1 MEKQIRNSSPR
12 KDLTGQIFTY
22 LTPLYYIKGGKW
34 HCRCK
39 CGTELDIDTR
49 NLNSGHTKSC
59 GCLQREKASNNAFD
73 MSNYETE
80 DLKVLERNG
89 SDQQGIALWKTLCKH
104 CGNIFITRGSSVRA
118 GYIKSC
124 GCVHSLNE
132 QNITK
137 LLLENNIEFSTQYT
151 FPDLIGVNGG
161 KLRFDFAIFKNQK
174 LSHLLEYNGKQHY
187 NRAEG
192 TWGENYETT
201 IANDEKKRQY
211 CKEKGICLKV
221 IPYNQE
227 YTIKDLI

>member
-1 MEKQIRNSSPR
+1 MEKQTRNSSPR
-12 KDLTGQIFTY
+12 KDLTGQVFTY

-39 CGTELDIDTR
+39 CGVELDVDTR

-59 GCLQREKASNNAFD
+59 GCLQRERASNNTFD

-80 DLKVLERNG
+80 ELKVIGRDG
-89 SDQQGIALWKTLCKH
+89 SDEQGVALWKTLCKH
-104 CGNIFITRGSSVRA
+104 CGNTFTTRGSSIRA
-118 GYIKSC
+118 GYVKSC
-124 GCVHSLNE
+124 GCIHSLGE

-137 LLLENNIEFSTQYT
+137 LFLENDIEFSTQYT
-151 FPDLIGVNGG
+151 FPDLVGVNGG
-161 KLRFDFAIFKNQK
+161 KLRFDFAVFKNHK

-192 TWGENYETT
+192 SWSEGYETL
-201 IANDEKKRQY
+201 IANDERKRQY
-211 CKEKGICLKV
+211 CEEKGIRLKV

-227 YTIKDLI
+227 YSIKDLI

>member
-1 MEKQIRNSSPR
+1 MEKQTRNSSPR
-12 KDLTGQIFTY
+12 KDLTGQVFTY

-34 HCRCK
+34 HCKCK
-39 CGTELDIDTR
+39 CGAELDVDTR

-80 DLKVLERNG
+80 ELKVISRDG
-89 SDQQGIALWKTLCKH
+89 SDEQGVALWKVLCKH
-104 CGNIFITRGSSVRA
+104 CGNTFTTRGSSIRA
-118 GYIKSC
+118 GYVKSC
-124 GCVHSLNE
+124 GCVHSLGE

-137 LLLENNIEFSTQYT
+137 LFLENNIEFSTQYT

-161 KLRFDFAIFKNQK
+161 KLRFDFAVFKDQK
-174 LSHLLEYNGKQHY
+174 LSHLLEYNGEQHY

-192 TWGENYETT
+192 SWSEGYETLV
-201 IANDEKKRQY
+201 ANDERKKRY
-211 CKEKGICLKV
+211 CQEKGISLKI

-227 YTIKDLI
+227 YTLEDLI